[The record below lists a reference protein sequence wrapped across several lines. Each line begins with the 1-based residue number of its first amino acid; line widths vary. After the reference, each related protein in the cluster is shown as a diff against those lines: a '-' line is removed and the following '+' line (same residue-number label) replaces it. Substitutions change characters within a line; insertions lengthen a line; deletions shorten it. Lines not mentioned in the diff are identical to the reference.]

1 MRISFISPFVPL
13 AIPAEPI
20 QPTVGASILRSVDK
34 VDREPDTDSTDS
46 PSDYS
51 SLPSPTSETQEQE
64 SKDRKGKGHYRGITF
79 EDILPPHLITNAPP
93 PGADQIRRGGRPRSA
108 EIPSTSSSSPPTT
121 TTERRA
127 STSTK
132 RSYPPLKKQH
142 SGGKSRFQ
150 ATARALVRRLTLSK
164 PKQDSRRRGA
174 YEAV

>member
-1 MRISFISPFVPL
+1 M
-13 AIPAEPI
+13 
-20 QPTVGASILRSVDK
+20 GASILRSVDK

-51 SLPSPTSETQEQE
+51 SLPSPTSETTQQERE
-64 SKDRKGKGHYRGITF
+64 SQDRKGKGHYRGITF
-79 EDILPPHLITNAPP
+79 EDFLPSDRIGNAPP
-93 PGADQIRRGGRPRSA
+93 PGADQIRRGGRPKSA
-108 EIPSTSSSSPPTT
+108 EIPSTSSSSVTT
-121 TTERRA
+121 TAERRA

-142 SGGKSRFQ
+142 TGGKSRFQ